1 MKSVRIEEVNF
12 RWCEWISDQ
21 LVVAT
26 GLPELQDPGNKP
38 GSQLA
43 DKECQDALPAC
54 KDETD
59 NDCNDEQ
66 NAVACDIAEQRREG
80 HKSREYI
87 ETENVDQNAEQL
99 NTAHSKANVQG
110 GKAHDKCDNSS
121 NEGKRAGQAFDPL
134 GGLENAE
141 RTDLGIEPGHQPECI
156 WHCYPD
162 FQTP

>member
-110 GKAHDKCDNSS
+110 GRRMTNVIIPAMKASVPGRLSIPSVVLRTRK
-121 NEGKRAGQAFDPL
+121 GLTL
-134 GGLENAE
+134 G
-141 RTDLGIEPGHQPECI
+141 
-156 WHCYPD
+156 
-162 FQTP
+162 